1 MSMGKRR
8 HFKGYLG
15 IGAENIAF
23 AISLLLG
30 AYLMSV
36 VVVFPPFSWLGW
48 ITLFPLFVTIRVS
61 TPFRAMA
68 CGAFW
73 GMSLFVFLT
82 IPSEP
87 VITITPF
94 SCILL
99 TLIPAIYAFLGS
111 TLTRW
116 LGFSPFILAVGW
128 MAVEF
133 ALSPMGFRH
142 GLLASAQGD
151 GWLMLVVGQTFG
163 YTFVAFIAAYFCAC
177 LVTALDKVCSCS
189 SSRRYP
195 SQGNKKNTIAY
206 IQEFVYIPLTNICNA
221 HPRAPPIYTQKRY
234 IDLFFV
240 SKIL

>member
-1 MSMGKRR
+1 MSMGKQR

-15 IGAENIAF
+15 ISVENIAF
-23 AISLLLG
+23 VISLLLG

-36 VVVFPPFSWLGW
+36 SVEFHPFSWLGW
-48 ITLFPLFVTIRVS
+48 ITLFPLLVAIRVS
-61 TPFRAMA
+61 TPFRALA

-73 GMSLFVFLT
+73 GISLFVFLA

-133 ALSPMGFRH
+133 ALTPMGFRH

-151 GWLMLVVGQTFG
+151 GWLMLVVGQMLG
-163 YTFVAFIAAYFCAC
+163 YTFVAFIAAYFCAY
-177 LVTALDKVCSCS
+177 LVTALKRMCACTST
-189 SSRRYP
+189 RRTSGP
-195 SQGNKKNTIAY
+195 GKKKRTITF
-206 IQEFVYIPLTNICNA
+206 IQELIYIPLINICNA
-221 HPRAPPIYTQKRY
+221 PPRGPPDACQN
-234 IDLFFV
+234 L
-240 SKIL
+240 